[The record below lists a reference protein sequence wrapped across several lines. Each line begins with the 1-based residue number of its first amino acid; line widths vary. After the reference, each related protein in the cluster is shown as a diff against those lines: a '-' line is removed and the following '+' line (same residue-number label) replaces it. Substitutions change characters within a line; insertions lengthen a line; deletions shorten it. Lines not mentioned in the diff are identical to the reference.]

1 MKKVLLFLAAIL
13 VANFAQANNTNV
25 ERDSSWKRTAGIGLD
40 LGQLAMINPKIGSGE
55 NRINI
60 GGAATFALNYKK
72 GHIAWDNNLGAIFGV
87 QKLGTGF
94 VPGLTPGANVAK
106 AFQKSADELRAT
118 SKVGYSLKKD
128 SKWFIAADFSALSQL
143 TATYDNN
150 LLTDQTGKGAL
161 AEFLSP
167 AIFTAALGIDYKPTS
182 KISIFYAPV
191 SWRGVMVKN
200 KVIGARSIGAAT
212 VGESFG
218 LAKGATLNSTA
229 GSLLRAIY
237 TDKFLDKKLVFNS
250 NLALFG
256 GYKAGSGIKMD
267 WANQIGWNIYK
278 GLQLSLG
285 ANAFYDKEIKVQV
298 TDKNAVNGI
307 KADALGKPVLE
318 ARVSLIEQL
327 LLKYSTTF

>member
-1 MKKVLLFLAAIL
+1 MKKVLLFLVAIL
-13 VANFAQANNTNV
+13 AANFAQANNTTV

-40 LGQLAMINPKIGSGE
+40 LGQLAMINPRIGSGE

-72 GHIAWDNNLGAIFGV
+72 NHIAWDNNLGAIFGV
-87 QKLGTGF
+87 QKLGTG
-94 VPGLTPGANVAK
+94 VSKSLITGSNQSKP
-106 AFQKSADELRAT
+106 FQKSADELRAS
-118 SKVGYSLKKD
+118 SKIGYSLKKD

-143 TATYDNN
+143 TATYDNSF
-150 LLTDQTGKGAL
+150 LSDRSGKGAL

-182 KISIFYAPV
+182 KISIFYAPL

-200 KVIGARSIGAAT
+200 TVIGARSIGTTT

-237 TDKFLDKKLVFNS
+237 TDKFWDKKLVFNS

-298 TDKNAVNGI
+298 TDNNAPNGI
-307 KADALGKPVLE
+307 KLDSNQKAILE
-318 ARVSLIEQL
+318 SRVSLIEQL